1 MKSDEGKAVRNAAGI
16 ACIAAPYSSIE
27 RASLAAARLIE
38 AAMDAC
44 GAEDIKA
51 LERLMDARRALSP
64 IVDRRIVPIE
74 DPNKD
79 KAAF

>member
-1 MKSDEGKAVRNAAGI
+1 MKSDKGKAVRNPAGI
-16 ACIAAPYSSIE
+16 ACITAPYSPIQ

-44 GAEDIKA
+44 GAEDLKA

-79 KAAF
+79 